1 MFFSVKQLI
10 KIGNKIYK
18 PCICYRVTP
27 VLKTTVEELAKTGK
41 AVKHEEL
48 VFFQNG
54 KIIEKAKGKDASASL
69 PGGKAKK
76 AGKTEDKTEDKIEAK
91 TGDKTLVG
99 LSVKEGT
106 EEF

>member
-27 VLKTTVEELAKTGK
+27 VLKATVEGLAREGK
-41 AVKHEEL
+41 AVKHEKL

-54 KIIEKAKGKDASASL
+54 KIIEETKGKDAPASSH
-69 PGGKAKK
+69 GGKAKK
-76 AGKTEDKTEDKIEAK
+76 TGKTEDKTPVDLSIEEE
-91 TGDKTLVG
+91 TG
-99 LSVKEGT
+99 
-106 EEF
+106 EF

>member
-18 PCICYRVTP
+18 PCVCYRVTP
-27 VLKTTVEELAKTGK
+27 VLKATVEELAKAGK
-41 AVKHEEL
+41 VVKHEKL

-54 KIIEKAKGKDASASL
+54 KIIEEAKGKNASAFS

-76 AGKTEDKTEDKIEAK
+76 AGKTEDKAPVDLSIEEE
-91 TGDKTLVG
+91 TG
-99 LSVKEGT
+99 
-106 EEF
+106 EF